1 MIEHTD
7 AEFFFRPKR
16 RTDLCGKSEERL
28 GENVV
33 LAGKRRQKGFLLS
46 LSLSTQGRREERE
59 RRNRMAALLSS
70 KPGIFPL

>member
-33 LAGKRRQKGFLLS
+33 LGRKEEAKGVPS
-46 LSLSTQGRREERE
+46 LSLPLYAGTKRGERKEEQ
-59 RRNRMAALLSS
+59 NGCLALL
-70 KPGIFPL
+70 